1 MNIFFILR
9 FQQIVPLL
17 LAQIDEDALEHFDEK
32 LTHQAL
38 FTLTN
43 IAALNDWHHHF
54 IPALPK

>member
-1 MNIFFILR
+1 MNIF